1 MPGTI
6 EIEMRFETDDG
17 VTDPALFEQFLDD
30 VVDEFAKLGADVD
43 YTAVASEMKATW
55 TIDVPDASEGSLI
68 DADMGAWYTWLNQ
81 QRLSGAEKSSFLVW
95 FEGHGEAMAIGP
107 SYTRG
112 TESATPT
119 DLEQLIEQ
127 IG

>member
-68 DADMGAWYTWLNQ
+68 DALTALRTALAAVGVETELGRRHEVM
-81 QRLSGAEKSSFLVW
+81 S
-95 FEGHGEAMAIGP
+95 
-107 SYTRG
+107 TRNL
-112 TESATPT
+112 A
-119 DLEQLIEQ
+119 LA
-127 IG
+127 